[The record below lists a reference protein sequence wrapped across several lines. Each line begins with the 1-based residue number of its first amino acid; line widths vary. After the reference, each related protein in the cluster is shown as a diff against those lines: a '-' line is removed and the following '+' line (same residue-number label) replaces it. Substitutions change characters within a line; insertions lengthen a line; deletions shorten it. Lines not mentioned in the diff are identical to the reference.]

1 MANATTGVRSWGEAL
16 DYTWNVRWKRLP
28 SAKTN
33 SINAGHITEYAGR
46 SLPLSRMAKA
56 GWWMQM
62 IADLQDEHPEWSTST
77 VNRVLSAGTT
87 VLKTC
92 VKAELTTV
100 ACPLFDRLKEGEAR
114 LIYFSK
120 EEVERVVSSAVDIF
134 GRKDLADAILVSAY
148 AGVRQGELLKLR
160 AEDVDWT
167 TNSLWIGG
175 KPDRRTKGGECRAI
189 PIHDRIAPIL
199 RERSR
204 DGEPNSRLFGDDWTN
219 KDQLYGTFCKVRDF
233 VGIAPDHVWHSLR
246 HSFGTWL
253 GEVSHPRQIQALM
266 GHKQIETTLRYVK
279 ATDASIRT
287 AIAAI

>member
-1 MANATTGVRSWGEAL
+1 MV
-16 DYTWNVRWKRLP
+16 
-28 SAKTN
+28 
-33 SINAGHITEYAGR
+33 
-46 SLPLSRMAKA
+46 
-56 GWWMQM
+56 
-62 IADLQDEHPEWSTST
+62 
-77 VNRVLSAGTT
+77 
-87 VLKTC
+87 
-92 VKAELTTV
+92 
-100 ACPLFDRLKEGEAR
+100 CPLFDRLKEGEAR

-120 EEVERVVSSAVDIF
+120 EEVERIVTAAVDIF
-134 GRKDLADAILVSAY
+134 GRQDLADAILVSAY

-175 KPDRRTKGGECRAI
+175 KPDRRTKGGECRPI

-204 DGEPNSRLFGDDWTN
+204 DGEPSSRLFGDDWAN

-279 ATDASIRT
+279 ATDASVRL
-287 AIAAI
+287 AISAL